1 MVNDRFNLCKIS
13 LAFMRCS
20 WRESSYIKYKR
31 GINSK
36 IHLVVNK
43 YGMPINFIVTARSST
58 DCKEAIHL
66 IKNINAKLVFANR
79 AYDTNEIL
87 SYLNQLNRKPVIP
100 LKRNRLHQR
109 DSERK
114 LYCSRHIVENTF
126 LALKP

>member
-20 WRESSYIKYKR
+20 WRESSYIKYES

-43 YGMPINFIVTARSST
+43 YGMPINFIVTDGSHA
-58 DCKEAIHL
+58 DCKETIHL
-66 IKNINAKLVFANR
+66 IKNINAKLVFEDS

-87 SYLNQLNRKPVIP
+87 SYLNQRNIKPVIS
-100 LKRNRLHQR
+100 LKRNCLHQL
-109 DSERK
+109 DYK
-114 LYCSRHIVENTF
+114 GFKKKI
-126 LALKP
+126 